1 MKKRIDISNYRYGG
15 RKYYQDGGAMKQL
28 TEFNEGGRHE
38 ENGLGGIPQGIN
50 PEGQLNLVEEGET
63 KFDASNYIFSDT
75 LKVNKEIAEEFNL
88 SPKTVGKTFAA
99 ASKII
104 GRTNSRREGDAIEE
118 AANNKDLENLMNAQE
133 KFKQDKVMEK
143 LAEIDALDPNAIP
156 SLLGGGPGMGGQM
169 EEASMMEQEA
179 MMAQQGGLSPEEMA
193 MMQNQMM
200 GQQEGM
206 MRGGGVLYNYMY
218 GGGDM
223 NYGYGGNI
231 NEMATG
237 GEIISAVGS
246 GLYGLG
252 EGVLDTVTF
261 GLTDELTDKGY
272 EFLQEKGPM
281 KGEDNVGDAIRGG
294 TNLAGAVI
302 GAGVTGGAATG
313 SAVTQGSKGVGD
325 TLEAIGEETG
335 NETWSKIGQG
345 VEGAG
350 QIAGM
355 VVGGGGAGSAAGKAG
370 TTAAEATDAAA
381 KAAKA
386 AKFAKVGELASNKA
400 VQAGTQMAASAI
412 GTAADKTE
420 AERLAEEER
429 LMRERE
435 MMFTNDPNSPYYIP
449 MGEVARYGKKLE
461 SGGKLPENILRSR
474 LESHMSKEDANDYI
488 KTYKTGGST
497 VNSAGNYTQPGMR
510 KRLFQQIKAG
520 SKGGPAGKW
529 SARKAQLLA
538 KKYKAAGGGYR
549 EMGGPIETNEMK
561 AGGLAESQQS
571 LKKWTSQE
579 WDNVTGKKGDRYLP
593 KNVINSMTSQ
603 EKAAENQKKKA
614 AGSGNAP
621 YSEELAR
628 KVRNAEMGGTLGKY
642 LDNGGGLQG
651 YTRKELK
658 ALGIDPKAVRQGFIT
673 PEDISSIQLQ
683 QRQMGAIPIS
693 PDIDPTTGLTI
704 VPEGYVE
711 PVYSAPY
718 NQSVEVIT
726 VSPELD
732 DAGNIIG
739 TKQTNEPLARNY
751 DELTDVEDRFNINLN
766 LQKSLPRPIN
776 NFNVLPQ
783 DIERLPILS
792 PGFVTRQDP
801 EIMSISD
808 SEFISSPKADE
819 DIDEDTDKTYGSEMT
834 EMFPQLNI
842 KETPL
847 QAALKFAAPAY
858 NLGMGLFSKPKD
870 YSPDF
875 VPVEFT
881 KLDSSQALKNA
892 KEHVAGI
899 RQNIRKVSRNPQNLQ
914 ALALTGGRIAAD
926 IQQKYDQVNTTIEN
940 EAEKLNKGEL
950 RKLKR
955 IKKQLEMQQ
964 DKVQED
970 LIKEGIKQL
979 GDISKAEQA
988 NQLAVLYAKLGSP
1001 DMAKNFSY
1009 TPFGQNFFK
1018 ALNKENKKKN
1028 KDD

>member
-1 MKKRIDISNYRYGG
+1 
-15 RKYYQDGGAMKQL
+15 
-28 TEFNEGGRHE
+28 
-38 ENGLGGIPQGIN
+38 
-50 PEGQLNLVEEGET
+50 
-63 KFDASNYIFSDT
+63 
-75 LKVNKEIAEEFNL
+75 
-88 SPKTVGKTFAA
+88 
-99 ASKII
+99 
-104 GRTNSRREGDAIEE
+104 
-118 AANNKDLENLMNAQE
+118 
-133 KFKQDKVMEK
+133 
-143 LAEIDALDPNAIP
+143 
-156 SLLGGGPGMGGQM
+156 
-169 EEASMMEQEA
+169 
-179 MMAQQGGLSPEEMA
+179 
-193 MMQNQMM
+193 
-200 GQQEGM
+200 
-206 MRGGGVLYNYMY
+206 
-218 GGGDM
+218 M